1 MLLKISLSKIPANL
15 LSKYAPSVRIAY
27 RLSAG
32 HSRLDFTLLQFG
44 IFTFLNITS

>member
-1 MLLKISLSKIPANL
+1 MLLKVQLSKIHANL

-27 RLSAG
+27 RPSAS